1 MKKILATFLIIL
13 VSVSVFSQKKKDILL
28 TVGDEPVLV
37 NEFKRVYAKNLDL
50 VQEQSQKNVDGY
62 LDLFIDYKL
71 KVKEAYNQKLNE
83 SEEYKKEFSK
93 YQEQLSRNYL
103 AEDNVTSSLIKEAYD
118 RSLIEISANHILILS
133 KFDDLPQD
141 TLIAYNK
148 LKVIREKAI
157 AGEDF
162 TKLVKENTEEPGGK
176 ERSGELGY
184 FSAFSMVY
192 AFENEAYNTP
202 IGELSEIV
210 RTQFGYHLIKV
221 KDKRPKSPK
230 ISASHIMISGKVAGR
245 NFKPEDRIK
254 ELYAKIQ
261 QGESFEEIA
270 KQYSDDKATAKEG
283 GKLRPFSR
291 GEIRSERFVEAVY
304 NLENTGDVSK
314 PIESSFGWHI
324 IKLNKRFS
332 LPTFEEEEEN
342 LAKKVKN
349 SDRAKVITQKVTKKI
364 IEKYGYKA
372 GEDYISFF
380 NNYVNDDVL
389 TKKWIYQEV
398 PEDQNKLLFTI
409 GHKNIRFND
418 FAKFIETRQASSR
431 AYEVKESL
439 IKDFFNDFKEKE
451 LKQYFKNQLE
461 LENEEYA
468 AVINEYRNGLLIFDV
483 MDKNI
488 WTKAKDDTLGLQ
500 SYFDANKESYKWKER
515 VDAIIISA
523 SNEEVAK
530 KAQDLLKRNVSEKEI
545 KETLNVNKKVEVI
558 ITSGIFE
565 IDQRELP
572 ESFETKSGISKIY
585 TNDGSF
591 VVVKVN
597 KILEPSV
604 KLLEEVKGKVM
615 SNYQTYL
622 EDNWMKDL
630 RNKNEVVINKKALKK
645 IKKEF
650 KN

>member
-1 MKKILATFLIIL
+1 MKKILATLLIIL
-13 VSVSVFSQKKKDILL
+13 VSVSVFSQKKKDVLL
-28 TVGDEPVLV
+28 TIGDEPVLV
-37 NEFKRVYAKNLDL
+37 KEFKRVYAKNLDL
-50 VQEQSQKNVDGY
+50 VQEESQKNVDGY

-71 KVKEAYNQKLNE
+71 KVKEAYNQNLNE
-83 SEEYKKEFSK
+83 TEEYKSEFSK

-118 RSLIEISANHILILS
+118 RSLIEINANHILILS

-162 TKLVKENTEEPGGK
+162 SKLIKQYTEEPGGK
-176 ERSGELGY
+176 ERGGELGY

-192 AFENEAYNTP
+192 TFENEAYNTP
-202 IGELSEIV
+202 VGEISEIL
-210 RTQFGYHLIKV
+210 RTQFGYHIIKV
-221 KDKRPKSPK
+221 KDRRAKSPR
-230 ISASHIMISGKVAGR
+230 ISASHIMISSKIENR

-261 QGESFEEIA
+261 QGESFEELA
-270 KQYSDDKATAKEG
+270 EQYSDDKATAKVG
-283 GKLRPFSR
+283 GKLRPFAR
-291 GEIRSERFVEAVY
+291 GEIRSEEFEEAVY
-304 NLENTGDVSK
+304 NLKNVGDISV

-324 IKLNKRFS
+324 IKLNKNYG
-332 LPTFEEEEEN
+332 LPTFEEEEESI
-342 LAKKVKN
+342 AKKVKN
-349 SDRAKVITQKVTKKI
+349 SDRAKVITQKVTQKI
-364 IEKYGYKA
+364 IDKYGYKA
-372 GEDYISFF
+372 GEEYISFF
-380 NNYVNDDVL
+380 NDYVNDDVL
-389 TKKWIYQEV
+389 TKKWKYQEI
-398 PEDQNKLLFTI
+398 PEDQNKLLFTV
-409 GHKNIRFND
+409 GTKNITFND
-418 FAKFIETRQASSR
+418 FAKFIEERQASSR
-431 AYEVKESL
+431 PYEIKESL
-439 IKDFFNDFKEKE
+439 IKDFFNDYKEKE
-451 LKQYFKNQLE
+451 IKQYFKNQLE
-461 LENEEYA
+461 IENEEYA
-468 AVINEYRNGLLIFDV
+468 AVINEYRSGLLIFDV

-488 WTKAKDDTLGLQ
+488 WTRAKDDSLGLQ
-500 SYFDANKESYKWKER
+500 SYFDANKENYKWKQR

-530 KAQDLLKRNVSEKEI
+530 KAQDLLKRNVSEEEI
-545 KETLNVNKKVEVI
+545 KKSLNLNEKVEVI

-565 IDQRELP
+565 INQRELP
-572 ESFETKSGISKIY
+572 ENFETKPGISKIY

-591 VVVKVN
+591 VVVKVS

-622 EDNWMKDL
+622 EVNWMKEL